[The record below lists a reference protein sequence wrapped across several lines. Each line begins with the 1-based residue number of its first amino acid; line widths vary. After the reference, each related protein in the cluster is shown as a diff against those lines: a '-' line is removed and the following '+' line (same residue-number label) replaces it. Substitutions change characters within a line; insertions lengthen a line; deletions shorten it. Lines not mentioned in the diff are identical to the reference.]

1 MNLPLK
7 RGGKRGADG
16 TPWHGH
22 CKEGVNETV
31 ITKIPK
37 KIQTSTTAM
46 RKKIFYFL
54 TGIAL
59 ATSAISANAE
69 SATVATVPEGMIT
82 FSLASGSTTY
92 LSLPLTN
99 NVTYSG
105 SVTAVT
111 TNTISVGDTPAP
123 FTTSLATA
131 GAPYFVKFLSGNE
144 IGRVVL
150 ITANTT
156 SSLTLDMTDH
166 SAQTVSLT
174 TSGFNVQVGDTF
186 EIFPGDTL
194 ASVFG
199 NNSTQNPLLLNGS
212 TSVFTADSVSIYNSA
227 SLRWQTYYFNTTNGC
242 WELNGSTVNANNT
255 ILYPYQGFSILRR
268 TNETTVSLVLS
279 GRVAEVP
286 VLTKTTGS
294 NAGLYTSTGYT
305 TDMTLSQ
312 LQFGPNWVQ
321 GTSAFTADT
330 VSVWNASQ
338 NRFNTY
344 YQMPD
349 STWRQSNNATTDQSS
364 LVVSAGSCIG
374 ILQRGTVSGTTS
386 YLSSTLPY
394 SLN

>member
-1 MNLPLK
+1 
-7 RGGKRGADG
+7 
-16 TPWHGH
+16 
-22 CKEGVNETV
+22 
-31 ITKIPK
+31 
-37 KIQTSTTAM
+37 M

-59 ATSAISANAE
+59 ATGAISANAQ

-82 FSLASGSTTY
+82 YTVASGSTTY
-92 LSLPLTN
+92 LSLPLTK
-99 NVTYSG
+99 NVTYTG

-111 TNTISVGDTPAP
+111 ANSISVGDTPAP
-123 FTTSLATA
+123 FTTSMATA
-131 GAPYFVKFLSGNE
+131 GSPYFVKFLSGNE

-156 SSLTLDMTDH
+156 SSLTLDTTDH
-166 SAQTVSLT
+166 SSQTVNLT

-199 NNSTQNPLLLNGS
+199 NNTTQSPLVLTGSTGLFTADTVCVYSSTTNRWQAYYFNMTSGFWVLNGS
-212 TSVFTADSVSIYNSA
+212 SVS
-227 SLRWQTYYFNTTNGC
+227 
-242 WELNGSTVNANNT
+242 ANNT
-255 ILYPYQGFSILRR
+255 ILYPNQGLMVMRR
-268 TNETTVSLVLS
+268 ANQTAASLVLS
-279 GRVAEVP
+279 GRVAEVRA
-286 VLTKTTGS
+286 LTKTTGS
-294 NAGLYTSTGYT
+294 NAILYGSTGYA

-312 LQFGPNWVQ
+312 LQLGSNWVH
-321 GTSAFTADT
+321 GSSLLTADA
-330 VSVWNASQ
+330 VSIWNASQ

-349 STWRQSNNATTDQSS
+349 STWRESNNATTDQSN
-364 LVVSAGSCIG
+364 LVVSAGSCIA
-374 ILQRGTVSGTTS
+374 ILQRGIVSGTTS